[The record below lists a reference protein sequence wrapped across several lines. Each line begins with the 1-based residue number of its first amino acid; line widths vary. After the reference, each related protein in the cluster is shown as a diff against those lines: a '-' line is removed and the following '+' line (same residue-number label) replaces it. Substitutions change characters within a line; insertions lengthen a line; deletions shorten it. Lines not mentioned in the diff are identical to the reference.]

1 MKTLILNGSP
11 HRNGDT
17 AALVAVLKETLGG
30 ELIEVNA
37 YSAKI
42 APCVDCRAC
51 WKKPGCVIRDEMDQ
65 VYRAM
70 DECDAVV
77 VASPIYF
84 SMLTGPLLSLA
95 SRLQAI
101 YTARRFLK
109 VDLRGKK
116 KVGGVLMTGGG
127 DGSFHKALE
136 MAECMLRFM
145 GAASEGYAAALHTDD
160 CPAAQDAE
168 ALEAVRELA
177 RKIRERIEEEK

>member
-11 HRNGDT
+11 HQNGDT
-17 AALVAVLKETLGG
+17 AALLAELKKELGG
-30 ELIEVNA
+30 EFVEIDA
-37 YSAKI
+37 YRAKI

-51 WKKPGCVIRDEMDQ
+51 WKKPGCVIKDEMDQ

-70 DECDAVV
+70 DDCDAVV

-101 YTARRFLK
+101 YTAGRFLK
-109 VDLRGKK
+109 VNLRGRKK
-116 KVGGVLMTGGG
+116 AGGVLMAGGG

-145 GAASEGYAAALHTDD
+145 GAASEGYAAALHTDA
-160 CPAAQDAE
+160 CPAAQDEE
-168 ALEAVRELA
+168 ALEAVRALA